1 MAGIE
6 KLHVLLNSIVKALHQ
21 GGVDQL
27 MERHLESDFEA
38 QMWQRPDK
46 QDFEVY
52 VASGLYSAIKG
63 ITNTTHDSTY
73 LLHT

>member
-21 GGVDQL
+21 GGEDQL
-27 MERHLESDFEA
+27 MERHLESYFEA

-46 QDFEVY
+46 QDF
-52 VASGLYSAIKG
+52 
-63 ITNTTHDSTY
+63 
-73 LLHT
+73 